1 MSDKKKKDYV
11 VNADGSVSVKI
22 DDKNITIREPVVR
35 DRLAVADI
43 KSVDVIEIT
52 LLSNLTGLTIDEIE
66 GFTWKNFHKLS
77 QAGLHF
83 SSFLD

>member
-35 DRLAVADI
+35 DMMAMDEVTGEKQQEVSLLA
-43 KSVDVIEIT
+43 
-52 LLSNLTGLTIDEIE
+52 NLTGLTQDEICSL
-66 GFTWKNFHKLS
+66 TLKKYQKL
-77 QAGLHF
+77 QGVLK
-83 SSFLD
+83 SFL